1 MNEAGIAQDAIPQ
14 EDFLDTSG
22 PNEAGMFTQRFFA
35 FNTAITLQA
44 FAPEQACLSAFG
56 RVRKEARR
64 FERLFSRTLP
74 HSEISRLNRAKV
86 TPVEISRDTADLLER
101 ALSYCADSDGRF
113 DITMG
118 TAVQLWDLRRA
129 IIPSQAALREAVA
142 HVDWRGVRVWEA
154 GGRHFAQLTDPQ
166 AAVDVGGIAKGWIAD
181 RFTNALVEAGLENFL
196 INLGGNVV
204 AHGEK
209 PGGAAWNIGI
219 RDPRDEGAIVGA
231 VPIRNAST
239 VTSGIYE
246 RCCEVDGTFYHHILS
261 PETGMPVETDVAG
274 VTVVA
279 DRSIDA
285 EGYSTTLLA
294 LGTARGLAF
303 ARKHPAIRKAIFV
316 TRNGD
321 VLES

>member
-1 MNEAGIAQDAIPQ
+1 MNEAGITQDAIPQ
-14 EDFLDTSG
+14 EDFLETNG
-22 PNEAGMFTQRFFA
+22 PNEAGMVAQRFLA

-44 FAPEQACLSAFG
+44 FAPKQACLSAFG
-56 RVRKEARR
+56 RVREEARR

-74 HSEISRLNRAKV
+74 HSDISRLNRAKGA
-86 TPVEISRDTADLLER
+86 PVEISRDTADLLGC

-129 IIPSQAALREAVA
+129 IIPSQDELREAVT
-142 HVDWRGVRVWEA
+142 HVDWRGVRVWEK

-181 RFTNALVEAGLENFL
+181 RFMNALVETGLENFL

-209 PGGAAWNIGI
+209 PGGTAWNIGI
-219 RDPRDEGAIVGA
+219 RDPINEGAIVGA
-231 VPIRNAST
+231 VPLRDASA

-246 RCCEVDGTFYHHILS
+246 RCCEVNGKFYHHILS
-261 PETGMPVETDVAG
+261 PETGMPVETDAAG
-274 VTVVA
+274 ATVIA
-279 DRSIDA
+279 DRSVDA

-294 LGTARGLAF
+294 LGTVRGLAF
-303 ARKHPAIRKAIFV
+303 AREHPAIRKAIFV

>member
-1 MNEAGIAQDAIPQ
+1 MNEAGITQDAIPQ

-22 PNEAGMFTQRFFA
+22 PNEAGMVAQRFLA
-35 FNTAITLQA
+35 FNTAITFQA

-56 RVRKEARR
+56 RVREEARR

-74 HSEISRLNRAKV
+74 HSDISRLNRAKGA
-86 TPVEISRDTADLLER
+86 PVEISRDTADLLGC

-118 TAVQLWDLRRA
+118 AAVQLWDLRRA
-129 IIPSQAALREAVA
+129 IIPSQDELREAVT
-142 HVDWRGVRVWEA
+142 HVDWRGVRVWGADE
-154 GGRHFAQLTDPQ
+154 RHFAQLVDPQ

-196 INLGGNVV
+196 INLGGNVI

-219 RDPRDEGAIVGA
+219 RDPRNEGAIVGA
-231 VPIRNAST
+231 VPLRDASA

-246 RCCEVDGTFYHHILS
+246 RCCEVDGMFYHHILS

-303 ARKHPAIRKAIFV
+303 AREHPAIRKAIFV

>member
-22 PNEAGMFTQRFFA
+22 PNEAGMVAQRFFA

-44 FAPEQACLSAFG
+44 FAPEQACLAAFE

-74 HSEISRLNRAKV
+74 HSDISCLNRAKGI
-86 TPVEISRDTADLLER
+86 PVEISRDTADLLEC

-129 IIPSQAALREAVA
+129 IIPSQDALREAVA
-142 HVDWRGVRVWEA
+142 HVDWRGVRVWGA
-154 GGRHFAQLTDPQ
+154 DGRHFAQLVDPQ

-181 RFTNALVEAGLENFL
+181 RFTNTLVEAGIENFL

-219 RDPRDEGAIVGA
+219 RDPRNEGAIVGT

-246 RCCEVDGTFYHHILS
+246 RCCEVDGAFYHHILS
-261 PETGMPVETDVAG
+261 PETGMPAETDVAG

-294 LGTARGLAF
+294 LGTARGPAF
-303 ARKHPAIRKAIFV
+303 AREHPAIRKAIFV

>member
-1 MNEAGIAQDAIPQ
+1 MNEAGITQGAIPQ
-14 EDFLDTSG
+14 EDFLETSG
-22 PNEAGMFTQRFFA
+22 PNEAGVVAQRFLA

-44 FAPEQACLSAFG
+44 FAPKQACLSAFG
-56 RVRKEARR
+56 RVREEARR

-74 HSEISRLNRAKV
+74 HSDISRLNRAKGA
-86 TPVEISRDTADLLER
+86 PVEISRDTADLLGC

-129 IIPSQAALREAVA
+129 IIPSQDELREAVT
-142 HVDWRGVRVWEA
+142 HVDWRGVRVWEE

-181 RFTNALVEAGLENFL
+181 RFMNALVETGLENFL

-209 PGGAAWNIGI
+209 PGGTAWNIGI
-219 RDPRDEGAIVGA
+219 RDPINEGAIVGA
-231 VPIRNAST
+231 VPLRDASA

-246 RCCEVDGTFYHHILS
+246 RCCEVNGKFYHHILS
-261 PETGMPVETDVAG
+261 PETGMPVETDAAG
-274 VTVVA
+274 ATVIA
-279 DRSIDA
+279 NRSVDA

-294 LGTARGLAF
+294 LGTVRGLAF
-303 ARKHPAIRKAIFV
+303 AREHPAIRKAIFV
-316 TRNGD
+316 TRDGD
-321 VLES
+321 MLES

>member
-1 MNEAGIAQDAIPQ
+1 MNEAGITQDAIPQ
-14 EDFLDTSG
+14 EDFLETSG
-22 PNEAGMFTQRFFA
+22 PNEAGMVAQRFLA

-44 FAPEQACLSAFG
+44 FAPEQACLAAFE
-56 RVRKEARR
+56 RVRKGARR

-74 HSEISRLNRAKV
+74 HSDISRLNRAEGI
-86 TPVEISRDTADLLER
+86 PIEISRDTADLLEC

-118 TAVQLWDLRRA
+118 AAVQLWDLRRA
-129 IIPSQAALREAVA
+129 IIPLQDELREAVA
-142 HVDWRGVRVWEA
+142 HVDWRGVRVWEE

-181 RFTNALVEAGLENFL
+181 KFTNALVEAGLENFL

-219 RDPRDEGAIVGA
+219 RDPRNEGDIVGA
-231 VPIRNAST
+231 MPIRNAST

-246 RCCEVDGTFYHHILS
+246 RCCEVSGKFYHHILS

-303 ARKHPAIRKAIFV
+303 AREHPAIRKAIFV
-316 TRNGD
+316 TRNRD

>member
-22 PNEAGMFTQRFFA
+22 PNEAGMVAQRFLA
-35 FNTAITLQA
+35 FSTAITLQA
-44 FAPEQACLSAFG
+44 FAPEQACLAAFE
-56 RVRKEARR
+56 RVRKGARR

-74 HSEISRLNRAKV
+74 HSDISRLNRAKGI
-86 TPVEISRDTADLLER
+86 PIEISRDTADLLEC
-101 ALSYCADSDGRF
+101 ALSYCANSDGRF

-118 TAVQLWDLRRA
+118 AAVQLWDLRRA
-129 IIPSQAALREAVA
+129 IIPSQDELREAVT
-142 HVDWRGVRVWEA
+142 HVDWRGVRVWGA
-154 GGRHFAQLTDPQ
+154 DGHHFAQLVDPQ

-209 PGGAAWNIGI
+209 PSGAAWNIGI
-219 RDPRDEGAIVGA
+219 RDPRNEGAIVGA
-231 VPIRNAST
+231 VPLRDASA

-246 RCCEVDGTFYHHILS
+246 RCCEVDGMFYHHILS
-261 PETGMPVETDVAG
+261 PETGMPVETDAAG
-274 VTVVA
+274 ATVIA
-279 DRSIDA
+279 DRSVDA

>member
-1 MNEAGIAQDAIPQ
+1 MNEAGITQDAIPQ

-22 PNEAGMFTQRFFA
+22 PNEAGMVTQRFLA
-35 FNTAITLQA
+35 FNTAITLQT
-44 FAPEQACLSAFG
+44 FAPEQACLAAFE
-56 RVRKEARR
+56 RVRKGARR

-74 HSEISRLNRAKV
+74 HSDISRLNRAEGA
-86 TPVEISRDTADLLER
+86 PVEISRDTADLLEC

-118 TAVQLWDLRRA
+118 AAVQLWDLRRA
-129 IIPSQAALREAVA
+129 IIPLQDELREAVA
-142 HVDWRGVRVWEA
+142 HVDWRGVRVWEE

-181 RFTNALVEAGLENFL
+181 KFTNALVEAGLENFL

-219 RDPRDEGAIVGA
+219 RDPRNEGDIVGA
-231 VPIRNAST
+231 MPIRNAST

-246 RCCEVDGTFYHHILS
+246 RCCEVSGKFYHHILS

-303 ARKHPAIRKAIFV
+303 AREHPAIRKAIFV
-316 TRNGD
+316 TRNRD

>member
-1 MNEAGIAQDAIPQ
+1 MK
-14 EDFLDTSG
+14 S
-22 PNEAGMFTQRFFA
+22 
-35 FNTAITLQA
+35 
-44 FAPEQACLSAFG
+44 
-56 RVRKEARR
+56 
-64 FERLFSRTLP
+64 
-74 HSEISRLNRAKV
+74 
-86 TPVEISRDTADLLER
+86 

-118 TAVQLWDLRRA
+118 AAVQLWDLRRA
-129 IIPSQAALREAVA
+129 IIPSQDALREAVA
-142 HVDWRGVRVWEA
+142 HVDWRGVRVWGA
-154 GGRHFAQLTDPQ
+154 GGRHFAQLVDPQ

-219 RDPRDEGAIVGA
+219 RDPRNEGAIVGA
-231 VPIRNAST
+231 MPIRNAST

-246 RCCEVDGTFYHHILS
+246 RCCEVSGKFYHHILS

-303 ARKHPAIRKAIFV
+303 AREHPAIRKAIFV

>member
-22 PNEAGMFTQRFFA
+22 PNEAGMVAQRFLA

-44 FAPEQACLSAFG
+44 FAPGQACLSAFG
-56 RVRKEARR
+56 RVREEARR

-74 HSEISRLNRAKV
+74 HSDISRLNRAKGA
-86 TPVEISRDTADLLER
+86 PVEISRDTADLLGC

-118 TAVQLWDLRRA
+118 TAVQLWDLQRA
-129 IIPSQAALREAVA
+129 IIPSQDELREAVA
-142 HVDWRGVRVWEA
+142 HVDWRGVRVREE

-219 RDPRDEGAIVGA
+219 RDPRNEGAIVGA
-231 VPIRNAST
+231 VPLRDASA

-246 RCCEVDGTFYHHILS
+246 RCCEVDGKFYHHILS
-261 PETGMPVETDVAG
+261 PETGMPVETDAAG
-274 VTVVA
+274 ATVIA
-279 DRSIDA
+279 DRSVDA

-303 ARKHPAIRKAIFV
+303 AREHPAIRKAIFV

>member
-14 EDFLDTSG
+14 EDFLETSG
-22 PNEAGMFTQRFFA
+22 PNEAGMVIQHFLA

-44 FAPEQACLSAFG
+44 FAAEQACLSAFG
-56 RVRKEARR
+56 RVREGARR

-74 HSEISRLNRAKV
+74 HSDISRLNRAKGA
-86 TPVEISRDTADLLER
+86 PVEISRDTADLLGC

-129 IIPSQAALREAVA
+129 IIPSQDALREAVA
-142 HVDWRGVRVWEA
+142 HVDWRGVRVWGA
-154 GGRHFAQLTDPQ
+154 DGRHFAQLVDPQ

-219 RDPRDEGAIVGA
+219 RDPRNEGAIVGA
-231 VPIRNAST
+231 VPLRDASA

-246 RCCEVDGTFYHHILS
+246 RCCEVNGKFYHHILS

-303 ARKHPAIRKAIFV
+303 AREHPAIRKAIFV
-316 TRNGD
+316 TRDED

>member
-1 MNEAGIAQDAIPQ
+1 MNEAGITQDAIPQ

-22 PNEAGMFTQRFFA
+22 PNEAGMIAQRFLA
-35 FNTAITLQA
+35 FSTAITLQA
-44 FAPEQACLSAFG
+44 FAPEQACLAAFE
-56 RVRKEARR
+56 RVRSEARR

-74 HSEISRLNRAKV
+74 HSDISRLNRAEGI
-86 TPVEISRDTADLLER
+86 PIEISRDTADLLEC

-118 TAVQLWDLRRA
+118 AAVQLWDLRRA
-129 IIPSQAALREAVA
+129 IIPSQDELREAVT
-142 HVDWRGVRVWEA
+142 HVDWRGVRVWEE

-209 PGGAAWNIGI
+209 PGGTAWNIGI
-219 RDPRDEGAIVGA
+219 RDPRNEGTIVGA
-231 VPIRNAST
+231 VPLRDASA

-246 RCCEVDGTFYHHILS
+246 RCCEVDGKFYHHILS
-261 PETGMPVETDVAG
+261 PETGMPVETDAAG
-274 VTVVA
+274 ATVIA
-279 DRSIDA
+279 NRSVDA

-303 ARKHPAIRKAIFV
+303 AREHPAIRKAIFV
-316 TRNGD
+316 TRDGD